1 MQRSASLYIPYFE
14 DEEEFNKNEFDDD
27 ERFVFDFLIQLYW
40 PSKKV
45 WTVCLM
51 T

>member
-27 ERFVFDFLIQLYW
+27 DERFVFDFLIQLY
-40 PSKKV
+40 
-45 WTVCLM
+45 
-51 T
+51 